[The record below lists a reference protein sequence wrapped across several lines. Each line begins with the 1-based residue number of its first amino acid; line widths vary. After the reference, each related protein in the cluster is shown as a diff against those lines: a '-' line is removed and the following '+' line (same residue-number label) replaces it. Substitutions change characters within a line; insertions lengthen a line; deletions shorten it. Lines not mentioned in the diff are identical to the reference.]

1 MAINK
6 KSFLIYTNWAQTF
19 ENLTDDE
26 AGKLIKHVFKYV
38 NDEKPIAP
46 DRITE
51 IVFEPLK
58 AVLKCDLIKYENVKE
73 EKSISGRTGN
83 LKRWNNDLFLLVE
96 SNKMTLQDAENLAK
110 NRKTSVSDK
119 IIANATKTSHKIAVN
134 DNDNDIY
141 KKLLS
146 EIKISEVPTDL
157 QMYYR
162 IAKDFQNLFIKNLTQ
177 RNAPIKNQQNATFK
191 NYVDPI
197 RLAIIN
203 NECNINDFRD
213 VWKYLDSPQG
223 DFWKTN
229 ILSTSKLREQIQK
242 LIMSARENKTQ
253 TKKID
258 KL

>member
-1 MAINK
+1 MAKDK
-6 KSFLIYTNWAQTF
+6 KSFLVYSNWAQTF

-26 AGKLIKHVFKYV
+26 AGKLIKHVFRYV
-38 NDEKPIAP
+38 NDENPIAP

-58 AVLKCDLIKYENVKE
+58 AVLKSDLIKYENVKE

-96 SNKMTLQDAENLAK
+96 SNKITLEDAENIAK

-119 IIANATKTSHKIAVN
+119 NVANAIKTSHKIAVN
-134 DNDNDIY
+134 VNDNDIY
-141 KKLLS
+141 KKLIS
-146 EIKISEVPTDL
+146 EIEISDVPVDL
-157 QMYYR
+157 QLYFR

-197 RLAIIN
+197 RLAITN
-203 NECNINDFRD
+203 NECTVNDFRD
-213 VWKYLDSPQG
+213 VWQFLDSPQG

-229 ILSTSKLREQIQK
+229 ILSTTSLRKQIQK
-242 LIMSARENKTQ
+242 LVMSARENKEQ
-253 TKKID
+253 PKKID

>member
-6 KSFLIYTNWAQTF
+6 KSFLVYSNWAQTF

-26 AGKLIKHVFKYV
+26 AGKLIKHVFRYV
-38 NDEKPIAP
+38 NDENPIAP

-58 AVLKCDLIKYENVKE
+58 AVLKSDLIKYENVKE

-96 SNKMTLQDAENLAK
+96 SNKMTLEDAENIAK

-119 IIANATKTSHKIAVN
+119 NVANATKTSHKIAVN
-134 DNDNDIY
+134 VNDNDIKINNINLSVNWIGLLEQFNLITN
-141 KKLLS
+141 KKLKVIDDKTKRQVIARL
-146 EIKISEVPTDL
+146 KDGYTKADL
-157 QMYYR
+157 LLAITNCFNDDYHKENPKY
-162 IAKDFQNLFIKNLTQ
+162 LTLEFITRPDKMQ
-177 RNAPIKNQQNATFK
+177 KYCQDFK
-191 NYVDPI
+191 NTKP
-197 RLAIIN
+197 
-203 NECNINDFRD
+203 
-213 VWKYLDSPQG
+213 
-223 DFWKTN
+223 
-229 ILSTSKLREQIQK
+229 
-242 LIMSARENKTQ
+242 